1 VCDVNP
7 DVPCEVDPVLRKA
20 LAKSPADRYGSGAE
34 FVAALRGSL
43 DDAAGPTRVIGPPVP
58 PAPARQTRPVPR
70 RRRSFLVPVI
80 ALAALALVG
89 GGIAAMTLRGG
100 GSPHAS
106 SVVVRTVTQPGTTVV
121 TTAPATTAAATTAPA
136 TTAAATTA
144 PATTAQSPGG
154 DPYALN
160 NQAYELMKQGDY
172 ASALP
177 LLQSAVSQ
185 LSGRTD
191 LGTAYANYNLGVTLM
206 NLGHCSDALPYLETS
221 RSIQPQR
228 REVKDAIKQ
237 ARHCE

>member
-1 VCDVNP
+1 M
-7 DVPCEVDPVLRKA
+7 
-20 LAKSPADRYGSGAE
+20 
-34 FVAALRGSL
+34 SL
-43 DDAAGPTRVIGPPVP
+43 G
-58 PAPARQTRPVPR
+58 
-70 RRRSFLVPVI
+70 
-80 ALAALALVG
+80 
-89 GGIAAMTLRGG
+89 GG
-100 GSPHAS
+100 GSPQAA

-121 TTAPATTAAATTAPA
+121 TTAPATTAP
-136 TTAAATTA
+136 ATTA
-144 PATTAQSPGG
+144 PATTAQSTSG

-177 LLQSAVSQ
+177 LLQNAVSQ

-221 RSIQPQR
+221 RSLQPER

-237 ARHCE
+237 ARHC

>member
-1 VCDVNP
+1 V
-7 DVPCEVDPVLRKA
+7 
-20 LAKSPADRYGSGAE
+20 
-34 FVAALRGSL
+34 
-43 DDAAGPTRVIGPPVP
+43 
-58 PAPARQTRPVPR
+58 VPR
-70 RRRSFLVPVI
+70 PRAAPGRRRSFLVPVV

-100 GSPHAS
+100 GSPQAA

-121 TTAPATTAAATTAPA
+121 TTAPATTAPATTAP
-136 TTAAATTA
+136 ATTA
-144 PATTAQSPGG
+144 PATTAQSGGG

-160 NQAYELMKQGDY
+160 NQAYALMKQGDY

-177 LLQSAVSQ
+177 LLQNAVSQ

-237 ARHCE
+237 ARRCQ

>member
-1 VCDVNP
+1 
-7 DVPCEVDPVLRKA
+7 
-20 LAKSPADRYGSGAE
+20 
-34 FVAALRGSL
+34 
-43 DDAAGPTRVIGPPVP
+43 
-58 PAPARQTRPVPR
+58 
-70 RRRSFLVPVI
+70 
-80 ALAALALVG
+80 
-89 GGIAAMTLRGG
+89 
-100 GSPHAS
+100 
-106 SVVVRTVTQPGTTVV
+106 VTQPGTTVV
-121 TTAPATTAAATTAPA
+121 STAPAAPA
-136 TTAAATTA
+136 N
-144 PATTAQSPGG
+144 ATTAQSAGG

-177 LLQSAVSQ
+177 LLQNAVSQ

-221 RSIQPQR
+221 RSLQPQR